1 MDLLTAATTT
11 NVIKILLLGF
21 LSFIIAFIAVPPL
34 THFLYKYRLWRTI
47 KKDKSID
54 GQNLVV
60 IPRVHLP
67 HEKPVPRLGGLLV
80 WIIPLVVSLLI
91 MLLSKTGIPLF
102 VKLNFL
108 SRGQTWLPLTVL
120 IGASLLGLADD
131 LLQIRGKGK
140 YVGGGLS
147 LFWRISIMALLG
159 LLSGWWFYS
168 KLGWTTIFIPPIG
181 DINIGFFY
189 VPLFIMTT
197 LGCWAGG
204 VIDGIDG
211 LAGGA
216 LAIIFSAFSII
227 AFSQGQI
234 DLASFCA
241 VLAGTILAFLWFNI
255 PPARFYMG
263 ESGMMGLTATLAA
276 VAFLTNSVF
285 VLPIIAGLLVIEAGT
300 VILQLLSKKFC
311 HKKIFICSPIHHHLE
326 AIGWSQSKITMR
338 FWILGMIMAI
348 IGVIIKLLS

>member
-1 MDLLTAATTT
+1 MFSID
-11 NVIKILLLGF
+11 VIKILF
-21 LSFIIAFIAVPPL
+21 LFTFSSFLAILWTPIL
-34 THFLYKYRLWRTI
+34 THFLYKYKLW
-47 KKDKSID
+47 KKEARKKAID
-54 GQNLVV
+54 GKSASVFYAL
-60 IPRVHLP
+60 HK
-67 HEKPVPRLGGLLV
+67 EKEVGTPRLGGLLI
-80 WIIPLVVSLLI
+80 WITVVFVILLFAILAKVFDNSLLE
-91 MLLSKTGIPLF
+91 KF
-102 VKLNFL
+102 NFL
-108 SRGQTWLPLTVL
+108 SRSQTYLPLGIL
-120 IGASLLGLADD
+120 IAASLLGLGDD
-131 LLQIRGKGK
+131 ILQVFGKGK
-140 YVGGGLS
+140 YIGGGMKFS
-147 LFWRISIMALLG
+147 RRLFLMIIIAG
-159 LLSGWWFYS
+159 IGAWWFYS

-211 LAGGA
+211 LAGGT
-216 LAIIFSAFSII
+216 LAAIFSAFSII

-234 DLASFCA
+234 DLATFCA
-241 VLAGTILAFLWFNI
+241 VLVGTILAFLWFNI

-285 VLPIIAGLLVIEAGT
+285 VLPIIAGLLVIEAGS
-300 VILQLLSKKFC
+300 VILQLLSKKFR

-326 AIGWSQSKITMR
+326 AIGWSRPKITMR

>member
-1 MDLLTAATTT
+1 MFSIDI
-11 NVIKILLLGF
+11 IKILF
-21 LSFIIAFIAVPPL
+21 LFIFSSFLAILWTPIL
-34 THFLYKYRLWRTI
+34 THFLYKYKLW
-47 KKDKSID
+47 KKEARKKAID
-54 GQNLVV
+54 GKSASVFYSL
-60 IPRVHLP
+60 HK
-67 HEKPVPRLGGLLV
+67 EKEVGTPRLGGLLI
-80 WIIPLVVSLLI
+80 WITAVFVIFLFAILAKVFDNSLLE
-91 MLLSKTGIPLF
+91 KF
-102 VKLNFL
+102 NFL
-108 SRGQTWLPLTVL
+108 SRSQTYLPLGIL
-120 IGASLLGLADD
+120 IAASLLGLGDD
-131 LLQIRGKGK
+131 LLQVFGKGK
-140 YVGGGLS
+140 YIGGGMKFS
-147 LFWRISIMALLG
+147 RRLFIMITIAG
-159 LLSGWWFYS
+159 IGAWWFYS
-168 KLGWTTIFIPPIG
+168 KLGWTTIFIPIIG
-181 DINIGFFY
+181 DINIGFLY
-189 VPLFIMTT
+189 VPIFIITT

-211 LAGGA
+211 LAGGT
-216 LAIIFSAFSII
+216 LATIFSAFSII

-285 VLPIIAGLLVIEAGT
+285 VLPIIAGLLVIEAGS
-300 VILQLLSKKFC
+300 VILQLLSKKFR

>member
-1 MDLLTAATTT
+1 MFSLDI
-11 NVIKILLLGF
+11 IKILF
-21 LSFIIAFIAVPPL
+21 LFAFSSFLAILWTPIL
-34 THFLYKYRLWRTI
+34 THFLYKYKLW
-47 KKDKSID
+47 KKEARKKSID
-54 GQNLVV
+54 GKSASVFHSL
-60 IPRVHLP
+60 HK
-67 HEKPVPRLGGLLV
+67 EKEVGTPRLGGLLIWLTV
-80 WIIPLVVSLLI
+80 IFVILFFA
-91 MLLSKTGIPLF
+91 LLSKITNNQWLE
-102 VKLNFL
+102 KLNFL
-108 SRGQTWLPLTVL
+108 SRSQTYLPLGIL
-120 IGASLLGLADD
+120 ISASLLGLCDD
-131 LLQIRGKGK
+131 LLQVFDKGK
-140 YVGGGLS
+140 YIGGGMKFS
-147 LFWRISIMALLG
+147 RRLFMMIIIAG
-159 LLSGWWFYS
+159 IGAWWFYS
-168 KLGWTTIFIPPIG
+168 KLGWTTIFIPVIG

-189 VPLFIMTT
+189 VPIFIITT

-211 LAGGA
+211 LAGGT

-234 DLASFCA
+234 DLSAFCA

-285 VLPIIAGLLVIEAGT
+285 VLPIIGGLLVIEAGS
-300 VILQLLSKKFC
+300 VILQLLSKKFR

>member
-1 MDLLTAATTT
+1 MFSLDI
-11 NVIKILLLGF
+11 IKILF
-21 LSFIIAFIAVPPL
+21 LFAFSSFLAILWTPIL
-34 THFLYKYRLWRTI
+34 THFLYKYKLW
-47 KKDKSID
+47 KKEARKKSID
-54 GQNLVV
+54 GKSASVFHSL
-60 IPRVHLP
+60 HK
-67 HEKPVPRLGGLLV
+67 EKEVGTPRLGGLLIWLTV
-80 WIIPLVVSLLI
+80 IFVILFFA
-91 MLLSKTGIPLF
+91 LLSKITNNQWLE
-102 VKLNFL
+102 KLNFL
-108 SRGQTWLPLTVL
+108 SRSQTYLPLGIL
-120 IGASLLGLADD
+120 ISASLLGLCDD
-131 LLQIRGKGK
+131 LLQVFDKGK
-140 YVGGGLS
+140 YIGGGMKFS
-147 LFWRISIMALLG
+147 RRLFMMIIIAG
-159 LLSGWWFYS
+159 IGAWWFYS
-168 KLGWTTIFIPPIG
+168 KLGWTTIFIPVIG

-189 VPLFIMTT
+189 VPIFIITT

-211 LAGGA
+211 LAGGT

-234 DLASFCA
+234 DLSAFCA

-285 VLPIIAGLLVIEAGT
+285 ILPIIGGLLVIEAGS
-300 VILQLLSKKFC
+300 VILQLLSKKFR
-311 HKKIFICSPIHHHLE
+311 HKKIFISSPIHHHFE
-326 AIGWSQSKITMR
+326 AIGWSQPKITMR

>member
-1 MDLLTAATTT
+1 MFSLDI
-11 NVIKILLLGF
+11 IKILF
-21 LSFIIAFIAVPPL
+21 LFAFSSFLAILWTPIL
-34 THFLYKYRLWRTI
+34 THFLYKYKLW
-47 KKDKSID
+47 KKEARKKSID
-54 GQNLVV
+54 GKSASVFHSL
-60 IPRVHLP
+60 HK
-67 HEKPVPRLGGLLV
+67 EKEVGTPRLGGLLIWLTV
-80 WIIPLVVSLLI
+80 IFVILFFA
-91 MLLSKTGIPLF
+91 LLSKITNNQWLE
-102 VKLNFL
+102 KLNFL
-108 SRGQTWLPLTVL
+108 SRSQTYLPLGIL
-120 IGASLLGLADD
+120 ISASLLGLCDD
-131 LLQIRGKGK
+131 LLQVFDKGK
-140 YVGGGLS
+140 YIGGGMKFS
-147 LFWRISIMALLG
+147 RRLFMMIIIAG
-159 LLSGWWFYS
+159 IGAWWFYS
-168 KLGWTTIFIPPIG
+168 KLGWTTIFIPVIG

-189 VPLFIMTT
+189 VPIFIITT

-211 LAGGA
+211 LAGGT

-234 DLASFCA
+234 DLSAFCA

-285 VLPIIAGLLVIEAGT
+285 VLPIIGGLLVIEAGS
-300 VILQLLSKKFC
+300 VILQLLSKKFR
-311 HKKIFICSPIHHHLE
+311 HKKIFISSPIHHHFE
-326 AIGWSQSKITMR
+326 AIGWSQPKITMR

>member
-1 MDLLTAATTT
+1 MFSID
-11 NVIKILLLGF
+11 VIKILF
-21 LSFIIAFIAVPPL
+21 LFTFSSFLAILWTPIL
-34 THFLYKYRLWRTI
+34 THFLYKYKLW
-47 KKDKSID
+47 KKEARKKAID
-54 GQNLVV
+54 GKSASVFYAL
-60 IPRVHLP
+60 HK
-67 HEKPVPRLGGLLV
+67 EKEVGTPRLGGLLI
-80 WIIPLVVSLLI
+80 WITVVFVILLFAILAKVFDNSLLE
-91 MLLSKTGIPLF
+91 KF
-102 VKLNFL
+102 NFL
-108 SRGQTWLPLTVL
+108 SRSQTYLPLGIL
-120 IGASLLGLADD
+120 IAASLLGLGDD
-131 LLQIRGKGK
+131 ILQVFGKGK
-140 YVGGGLS
+140 YIGGGMKFS
-147 LFWRISIMALLG
+147 RRLFLMIIIAG
-159 LLSGWWFYS
+159 IGAWWFYS

-211 LAGGA
+211 LAGGT
-216 LAIIFSAFSII
+216 LAAIFSAFSII

-234 DLASFCA
+234 DLATFCA
-241 VLAGTILAFLWFNI
+241 VLVGTILAFLWFNI

-285 VLPIIAGLLVIEAGT
+285 VLPIIAGLLVIEAGS
-300 VILQLLSKKFC
+300 VILQLLSKKFR

-326 AIGWSQSKITMR
+326 AIGWSRPKITMR

-348 IGVIIKLLS
+348 IG